1 MNTYWR
7 HFKLPLIMTVLT
19 LTIMTFVGAALIGPS
34 QPSPDGAPHQSAVKL
49 GQNLG
54 LVGTLILVPFWVYA
68 VLAAGKE
75 RREALKK
82 DHPRSGS
89 TRRKRR

>member
-1 MNTYWR
+1 MKTYWK
-7 HFKLPLIMTVLT
+7 HFKLPLIVTALT
-19 LTIMTFVGAALIGPS
+19 LTIMTFVGAALVSPS
-34 QPSPDGAPHQSAVKL
+34 QPSPDGTTNQQAVRL

-82 DHPRSGS
+82 DRPKPASS
-89 TRRKRR
+89 RRKKR